1 VATLFII
8 FAFICLWVVSIE
20 SAYKA
25 YCLWDKGKKVPK
37 FKDDVKSL
45 FDSNLHAFLLPLPVL
60 GVVVFTILPLVFM
73 IFMAF
78 TNYSKLG
85 SHTVIFN
92 WVGLKNF
99 AKILNFSDAIG
110 STFWSVLGWTLV
122 WAVAATFSNYFLG
135 MILAMVINRRG
146 TRAKGMWRA
155 IFMLS
160 AAVPQFV
167 SLLLMRTI
175 FSQNGIVNTLLIN
188 NGIIDNAIPFWSNA
202 TLARVM
208 VIVINIWIGIPFTV
222 MQVTGILQSIP
233 EEIYEA
239 ARVDGAGPVKIFFK
253 ITLPYML
260 FVTAPY
266 LITTFAG
273 NATIDK
279 VTKNALE
286 LADFYGLKVP
296 VAKGQERP
304 LVKEPFHAEEFH
316 GETGLGHCVLPETK
330 KELASDNAVL
340 FIRDI
345 LNDLPEGEQVTVIE
359 TAPMTNL
366 ALLLR
371 IFPEVKEKIRQIVFM
386 GGAAKGG
393 NITPAA
399 EFNIYADP
407 EAAKIVF
414 SSGIPLV
421 MCGLDATLKCNLTR
435 NQIMKLCQSGNP
447 VAKACGD
454 MAGYVLGN
462 PTKYRCVAS
471 IHDAVPFMYLL
482 HPEFFKTEKALL
494 DVDCSEG
501 AGRGATLCDF
511 RWWLHEEDEMK
522 DIILTDADTGNFQ
535 QELFESIYSVSGCR
549 AAK

>member
-1 VATLFII
+1 MGDRIKVIMDCDPGIDDGIAL
-8 FAFICLWVVSIE
+8 
-20 SAYKA
+20 AYA
-25 YCLWDKGKKVPK
+25 AAHQDELE
-37 FKDDVKSL
+37 
-45 FDSNLHAFLLPLPVL
+45 LL
-60 GVVVFTILPLVFM
+60 
-73 IFMAF
+73 A
-78 TNYSKLG
+78 
-85 SHTVIFN
+85 
-92 WVGLKNF
+92 
-99 AKILNFSDAIG
+99 
-110 STFWSVLGWTLV
+110 
-122 WAVAATFSNYFLG
+122 
-135 MILAMVINRRG
+135 
-146 TRAKGMWRA
+146 
-155 IFMLS
+155 
-160 AAVPQFV
+160 
-167 SLLLMRTI
+167 
-175 FSQNGIVNTLLIN
+175 
-188 NGIIDNAIPFWSNA
+188 
-202 TLARVM
+202 
-208 VIVINIWIGIPFTV
+208 
-222 MQVTGILQSIP
+222 
-233 EEIYEA
+233 
-239 ARVDGAGPVKIFFK
+239 
-253 ITLPYML
+253 
-260 FVTAPY
+260 
-266 LITTFAG
+266 ITTFAG

-304 LVKEPFHAEEFH
+304 LVKEPLHAEEFH

-482 HPEFFKTEKALL
+482 HPEFFKTEKH
-494 DVDCSEG
+494 S
-501 AGRGATLCDF
+501 
-511 RWWLHEEDEMK
+511 WM
-522 DIILTDADTGNFQ
+522 
-535 QELFESIYSVSGCR
+535 
-549 AAK
+549 